1 MYTHRSGKSNAV
13 PATAVTD
20 GASVYT
26 SRFRRT
32 GTTSWLAGQP
42 RPTGCDMQGVYAK
55 LSVDPEPASPARLR
69 KWCKINGHPLMR
81 TNGLGLECIYA
92 LASYGAEYQVAWG
105 EGGAAAG

>member
-1 MYTHRSGKSNAV
+1 
-13 PATAVTD
+13 
-20 GASVYT
+20 
-26 SRFRRT
+26 
-32 GTTSWLAGQP
+32 
-42 RPTGCDMQGVYAK
+42 MQGVYAK